1 LAETHQIILPQAAAK
16 GLVLEYQA
24 APEVPELVLGD
35 PARLRQ
41 VLINLLGNAV
51 KFTQS
56 GSVQLHVSAAAPPL
70 ESSSVELRF
79 SVADTGIGIPKDQ
92 QERIFEAFAQ
102 ADGSVSRRFG
112 GTGLGLAICA
122 RLVELMGGNLT
133 VESTP
138 NAGSTFAF
146 TIKLAMVTEAETQA
160 ARPGPEIWSG
170 RPLRILLAEDNPVN
184 QIIVTRTLHQRGH
197 EVTAVSTGI
206 EAIKNWE
213 AESFD
218 LILID
223 NQMPEMGG
231 LEAVARIRKRESVLS
246 RPRTPII
253 ALTASAMT
261 GDRERFLAAGMD
273 GYLAKPFRAQELE
286 AAIHGAL
293 TTAAV

>member
-1 LAETHQIILPQAAAK
+1 MSETHQIILPQAAAK
-16 GLVLEYQA
+16 GLAFECQA
-24 APEVPELVLGD
+24 APKVPELVLGD

-56 GSVQLHVSAAAPPL
+56 GSVQLHVSTAARPL
-70 ESSSVELRF
+70 EGSSVELRF

-102 ADGSVSRRFG
+102 AYGSVSRRFG

-122 RLVELMGGNLT
+122 RLVQLMGGKLT

-146 TIKLAMVTEAETQA
+146 TIELGMVMEAETQA
-160 ARPGPEIWSG
+160 VRLSPEIWCG

-231 LEAVARIRKRESVLS
+231 LEAVARIRKRESVLN

-261 GDRERFLAAGMD
+261 GSYWCNAAQILA
-273 GYLAKPFRAQELE
+273 
-286 AAIHGAL
+286 
-293 TTAAV
+293 